1 MKTQNGYS
9 YAVIKDK
16 ERNIIGILI
25 RYEDNRAIVIPLI
38 DIILEMEKI
47 I

>member
-9 YAVIKDK
+9 YTVIKDK
-16 ERNIIGILI
+16 QRNIIGILV
-25 RYEDNRAIVIPLI
+25 RYEENRAVVIPLI

>member
-9 YAVIKDK
+9 YSVIKDK

-25 RYEDNRAIVIPLI
+25 RYEDNRAIIIPLI

>member
-9 YAVIKDK
+9 YSVIKDK
-16 ERNIIGILI
+16 QRNIIGILI
-25 RYEDNRAIVIPLI
+25 RYEENKAIVIPLI

>member
-9 YAVIKDK
+9 YSVIKDK

-25 RYEDNRAIVIPLI
+25 RFEDNRAIVIPLI

>member
-38 DIILEMEKI
+38 DVILEMEKI

>member
-16 ERNIIGILI
+16 QRNIIGILI
-25 RYEDNRAIVIPLI
+25 RYEENKAIVIPLI
-38 DIILEMEKI
+38 DIILEMEKVI
-47 I
+47 

>member
-25 RYEDNRAIVIPLI
+25 RYEDNRAIMIPLI

>member
-25 RYEDNRAIVIPLI
+25 RYEDNRAVIIPLI

>member
-1 MKTQNGYS
+1 MKTQNGYT

-16 ERNIIGILI
+16 ERNIIGILV
-25 RYEDNRAIVIPLI
+25 RFEDRRAIVIPLI

-47 I
+47 L